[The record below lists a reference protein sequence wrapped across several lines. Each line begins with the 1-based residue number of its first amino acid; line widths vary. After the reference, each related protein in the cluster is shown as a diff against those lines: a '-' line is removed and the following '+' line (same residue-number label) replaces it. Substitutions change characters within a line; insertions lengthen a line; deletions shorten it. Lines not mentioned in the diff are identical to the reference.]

1 MVNITNES
9 IIPISIA
16 APVGMY
22 TFARINN
29 NSYDESSAILLA
41 LSEITNLSVTQ
52 IIKVTVKRPR
62 PFRTMNNVYLS
73 DTLSVKGTY
82 SFPSG
87 HSSEA
92 FAIATSLTL
101 RYPVEPVLIAGLYT
115 YAAVVSL
122 GRIYWGVHYPSDV
135 FTGMLIG
142 AGSAA
147 LIYSLRAPIIKAKN
161 DLFNQSERTDSYSPG
176 VAPASMFIAI
186 AAADVINH
194 FFRNS
199 NNTLLQKSNVF
210 FDVNKDA
217 GRINY
222 SVGF

>member
-1 MVNITNES
+1 MVSITNES
-9 IIPISIA
+9 VIPVSIA
-16 APVGMY
+16 APVGLY
-22 TFARINN
+22 TFAKINN
-29 NSYDESSAILLA
+29 NNYDESSAVLLA
-41 LSEITNLSVTQ
+41 LTEITNLSVTQ
-52 IIKVTVKRPR
+52 ILKITVKRPR
-62 PFRTMNNVYLS
+62 PFRTLNNVYLS
-73 DTLSVKGTY
+73 DTSSVKGTY

-87 HSSEA
+87 HSSES
-92 FAIATSLTL
+92 FAIATALTL
-101 RYPVEPVLIAGLYT
+101 RYPDEPVLIAGLYT
-115 YAAVVSL
+115 YATIVSL

-186 AAADVINH
+186 AASDVVNH

-199 NNTLLQKSNVF
+199 KNNLLQNSNVL